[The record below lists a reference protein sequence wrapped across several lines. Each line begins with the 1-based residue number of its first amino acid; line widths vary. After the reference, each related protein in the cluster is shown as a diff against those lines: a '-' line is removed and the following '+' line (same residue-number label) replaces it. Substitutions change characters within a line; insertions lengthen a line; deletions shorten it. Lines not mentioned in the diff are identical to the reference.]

1 MDSSTLSSPRTW
13 PKRRPPI
20 PHINSTA
27 PPSWDTATLVPHSP
41 KHWDKHQRTIDDLT
55 RQLDDCTHELAEHTQ
70 LVCALQQKVQVHA
83 RQERVLANINEQ
95 MSQELDRVCVQH
107 KQDLREIG
115 QEHTRRMN
123 SADRTAKQAAD
134 KAEACILE
142 MRTRIIALENR
153 VVELVL
159 EQRKLVAKV
168 EHARVRSASV
178 GARLQNAERAV
189 VRSHLGIVRRD
200 ESIREYKALVMEL
213 ERRVVELSEVPCADF
228 GGVSLFAELAKAA
241 GEAGEIDDAEE
252 IEGVDVEM
260 ECVDVEIE
268 CAVETKN
275 KWGLGDAAYWAAVA
289 LHMAW
294 SMYVDLIVRPLLH
307 LSLAIIAASLNAI
320 VPTFLLR
327 TNLIMLMSKLKPVT

>member
-1 MDSSTLSSPRTW
+1 
-13 PKRRPPI
+13 
-20 PHINSTA
+20 
-27 PPSWDTATLVPHSP
+27 
-41 KHWDKHQRTIDDLT
+41 
-55 RQLDDCTHELAEHTQ
+55 
-70 LVCALQQKVQVHA
+70 
-83 RQERVLANINEQ
+83 

-213 ERRVVELSEVPCADF
+213 ERRVVELSEVPCVDF

-252 IEGVDVEM
+252 I

-294 SMYVDLIVRPLLH
+294 SMYVGLIVRPLLH
-307 LSLAIIAASLNAI
+307 LSLAIITASLNAI

>member
-1 MDSSTLSSPRTW
+1 
-13 PKRRPPI
+13 
-20 PHINSTA
+20 
-27 PPSWDTATLVPHSP
+27 
-41 KHWDKHQRTIDDLT
+41 
-55 RQLDDCTHELAEHTQ
+55 
-70 LVCALQQKVQVHA
+70 
-83 RQERVLANINEQ
+83 

-178 GARLQNAERAV
+178 GARLQNAERTV

-213 ERRVVELSEVPCADF
+213 ERRVVELREVPCADF

-307 LSLAIIAASLNAI
+307 LSLAIITASLNAI

>member
-1 MDSSTLSSPRTW
+1 MDSSALGSPRTW

-83 RQERVLANINEQ
+83 RQERGLANINEQ

-213 ERRVVELSEVPCADF
+213 ERRVVELSEVPCVDF
-228 GGVSLFAELAKAA
+228 

-252 IEGVDVEM
+252 IEGVDVGM

-294 SMYVDLIVRPLLH
+294 SMYVGLIVRPLLH
-307 LSLAIIAASLNAI
+307 LSLAIITASLNAI